1 MKKDSNY
8 FKRLQFTKRLVED
21 YLRRTNQPIN
31 SYKVTAMV
39 AILVDDTVTMAFS
52 PSENTSKLEALVTP
66 EPLTEIEVS
75 SCNETTSSED
85 L

>member
-39 AILVDDTVTMAFS
+39 AILVDES
-52 PSENTSKLEALVTP
+52 YRK
-66 EPLTEIEVS
+66 
-75 SCNETTSSED
+75 
-85 L
+85 